1 MSKFERKELNE
12 ERREVRLLEEIR
24 DLLYQFLFPLPKSFK
39 IQQENTMS
47 AGTITGTPVGTTSTF
62 TATPVPAN
70 AVDPVGAVR
79 LWSTSDTV
87 NTALTPSA
95 DLTAVSVAA
104 AASAPVGGNYIL
116 TYTDTSA
123 SGTLIATSGPITVP
137 FLAGTGTSGN
147 PPTDFVIN
155 QTS

>member
-1 MSKFERKELNE
+1 
-12 ERREVRLLEEIR
+12 
-24 DLLYQFLFPLPKSFK
+24 
-39 IQQENTMS
+39 MS

-104 AASAPVGGNYIL
+104 AASAPVPGNYIL
-116 TYTDTSA
+116 TYTDTDA
-123 SGTLIATSGPITVP
+123 SGRLIATSGPITVP
-137 FLAGTGTSGN
+137 FLAGTVTGN
-147 PPTDFVIN
+147 PPTDFVVN